1 MAKIKE
7 VNFTE
12 GNLSKENLYPL
23 IFKALGESHDGLKT
37 TEIYDIID
45 EELKRDS
52 KKLSQIGKN
61 SLRKLINTYVVSS
74 RNAKK

>member
-23 IFKALGESHDGLKT
+23 IFKALDINELLGK
-37 TEIYDIID
+37 EIA
-45 EELKRDS
+45 R
-52 KKLSQIGKN
+52 
-61 SLRKLINTYVVSS
+61 R
-74 RNAKK
+74 